1 MFPGILAAVPLIMHG
16 LANLAGF
23 AASWLPG
30 TAGFKSESWLL
41 SAGVTVKS
49 PAGHLFGILWLVSTA
64 VLVASGAGLLA
75 HAAWWRWA
83 AVSGAGLWLVVTT
96 SVTATVGAQ
105 LGALF
110 MARRVKSVVLKR
122 AFAALLVALALQRA
136 VALLS

>member
-16 LANLAGF
+16 LANMAGF

-49 PAGHLFGILWLVSTA
+49 PAGHLFGILWLLSTA

-75 HAAWWRWA
+75 HAPWWRWA
-83 AVSGAGLWLVVTT
+83 AVSGAGLSLVVILLWLKA
-96 SVTATVGAQ
+96 VPPGAYA
-105 LGALF
+105 GA
-110 MARRVKSVVLKR
+110 
-122 AFAALLVALALQRA
+122 AFDLLVIAALALPWGEAIVRWLKA
-136 VALLS
+136 

>member
-16 LANLAGF
+16 LANMAGF
-23 AASWLPG
+23 AAAWLPG
-30 TAGFKSESWLL
+30 TAGFKAESWLL

-83 AVSGAGLWLVVTT
+83 AVGGAALSLVIILLWLKAVPP
-96 SVTATVGAQ
+96 G
-105 LGALF
+105 
-110 MARRVKSVVLKR
+110 
-122 AFAALLVALALQRA
+122 AFAGAAFDLLVLAALALPWGEA
-136 VALLS
+136 VVRWLGA